1 MTAVTLDP
9 SFEKDVTD
17 LLIKYRG
24 IQSSI
29 ESTKVSIT
37 EIEDKIKELEC
48 EKNTLKLCKPIIDD
62 IISKF
67 SDSLL
72 RKLEELLTI
81 GLKKIFYDREYSIQI
96 RVVDKRNSKCVE
108 LLLNDSGNLIPVRN
122 ANVAGGVLVVIA
134 SIIQIFY
141 IINLPNVDNY
151 MFLDDKQADAA
162 LQIMNYREQNKD
174 SDEEYYDL
182 ALDYIL
188 YSSENTGYNPINY
201 YFFST
206 DDKRVLINELDSK
219 MDIEAI
225 RDVCEGCK
233 IVNGCEEKTFIDGKS
248 YMFESIGNH
257 FENYQ
262 SSHTEKS
269 SGK

>member
-1 MTAVTLDP
+1 MTAVTLNP

-151 MFLDDKQADAA
+151 MFLDEQFS
-162 LQIMNYREQNKD
+162 QISTQYVDNFMDFIKTLC
-174 SDEEYYDL
+174 DETSL
-182 ALDYIL
+182 SI
-188 YSSENTGYNPINY
+188 
-201 YFFST
+201 
-206 DDKRVLINELDSK
+206 VLITHDNKFMKYGDRIYVADKGHFKLQDVDDSLS
-219 MDIEAI
+219 IE
-225 RDVCEGCK
+225 
-233 IVNGCEEKTFIDGKS
+233 
-248 YMFESIGNH
+248 
-257 FENYQ
+257 
-262 SSHTEKS
+262 
-269 SGK
+269 